1 MRALVLYRSYHGNTR
16 DVAEALAAEIV
27 KLGHQAESRD
37 LRRPLPDLRDIDGVL
52 IGAPTRMARVTWRAR
67 WALRRLR
74 RKGFAD
80 KPLAIFDTYGPLPAD
95 PGKLE
100 TDKKWFYPGAAGR
113 MQDLA
118 EKLGL
123 NVFAKT
129 LRCLVQGAKGPLQE
143 GELAKA
149 AQFAAEFIAAIDKKQ
164 GPVDGEQGEEKG
176 SGDRGQGTERKETG

>member
-1 MRALVLYRSYHGNTR
+1 MRALILYRSYHGNTR
-16 DVAEALAAEIV
+16 DVAEALAAEII

-67 WALRRLR
+67 LALRRLG

-80 KPLAIFDTYGPLPAD
+80 KLLAIFDTYGPLPAD
-95 PGKLE
+95 PTKLE
-100 TDKKWFYPGAAGR
+100 EDKKWFYPGAAGR
-113 MQDLA
+113 MQELA
-118 EKLGL
+118 KKLGL

-143 GELAKA
+143 GELEKA
-149 AQFAAEFIAAIDKKQ
+149 AQFAGEFVAAIDKK
-164 GPVDGEQGEEKG
+164 
-176 SGDRGQGTERKETG
+176 